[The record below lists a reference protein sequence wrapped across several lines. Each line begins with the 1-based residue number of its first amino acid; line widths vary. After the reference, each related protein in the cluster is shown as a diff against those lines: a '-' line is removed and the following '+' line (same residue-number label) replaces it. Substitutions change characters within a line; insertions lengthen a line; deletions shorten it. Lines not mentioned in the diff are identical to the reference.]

1 MRFGHS
7 SLLAVSAFFFG
18 ISLPAGA
25 QQVCLPLP
33 RLLTTM
39 PMGGQVGSTGE
50 VTITGENIENI
61 SALLFSTPKITA
73 KPVPGTE
80 NKFTVS
86 IAPDAPLGVH
96 DARVLSRLGV
106 SSALAKTGFLG
117 ESPSLIRRT
126 FFSPRAMRRNS
137 W

>member
-1 MRFGHS
+1 MRLGYSF
-7 SLLAVSAFFFG
+7 LFAVSVLLTGFT
-18 ISLPAGA
+18 LPAGA

-39 PMGGQVGSTGE
+39 PMGGQVGSAVE
-50 VTITGENIENI
+50 VTITGENIENV

-96 DARVLSRLGV
+96 DARVLSRLGI
-106 SSALAKTGFLG
+106 SSARA
-117 ESPSLIRRT
+117 
-126 FFSPRAMRRNS
+126 FSVGKLP
-137 W
+137 